1 VANVSGMELSVDIET
16 WGSPPGDVDLLLDLI
31 EALEAL
37 GMRGA
42 VSGAGGLAGGPGA
55 TFGVEVP
62 KGSSAMTEAVRLGV
76 DAFERACAQVGIT
89 HGGIARVDV
98 MTDPYLERHLNREPE
113 RYAGVT
119 EVAALLG
126 VSRQRVAELRNRR
139 GFPAPV
145 AEISAGPIW
154 EVSSLNLFLE
164 SWERKPGRPR
174 KAKTA

>member
-1 VANVSGMELSVDIET
+1 MFNIDIET
-16 WGSPPGDVDLLLDLI
+16 WGSPPEDADLLLELI

-42 VSGAGGLAGGPGA
+42 VSGSGGLAGGPGA
-55 TFGVEVP
+55 AFGVEVP
-62 KGSSAMTEAVRLGV
+62 EGANAMAKAVRLGV
-76 DAFERACAQVGIT
+76 DAFERACTQVGIG

-98 MTDPYLERHLNREPE
+98 MTDPYLDRWLAREPE

-126 VSRQRVAELRNRR
+126 VSRQRVAELRTKP
-139 GFPAPV
+139 GFPAPI

-154 EVSSLNLFLE
+154 EVSSLNRFLAE
-164 SWERKPGRPR
+164 WERKPGRPR